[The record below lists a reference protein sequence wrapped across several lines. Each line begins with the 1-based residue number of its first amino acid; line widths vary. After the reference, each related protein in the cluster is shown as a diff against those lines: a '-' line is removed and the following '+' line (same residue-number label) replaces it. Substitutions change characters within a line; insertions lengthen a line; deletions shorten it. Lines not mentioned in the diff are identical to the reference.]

1 MATVDPKQTLIG
13 LIRLQQ
19 LDADVWRMKRR
30 IAEGPQL
37 LARRNERATQAEAR
51 VQQTQAKILDF
62 KKQIGALELDV
73 KTKDVEILKIQG
85 AQGQSRTNEE
95 FRAFGEHV
103 SRLKK
108 EKNAIEDR
116 ILEFLQQI
124 ESADAT
130 LKEQK
135 ATLDSLKKESAE
147 NAAVW
152 QREEAEYKAELAS
165 ADAKRA
171 EYARSLPPGPLSTY
185 ERVLKARDGKAVVPV
200 ELKNCGGC
208 QMAITPNDL
217 NRLHSSSELVY
228 CRSCERIL
236 YFKEVAQQKAT

>member
-37 LARRNERATQAEAR
+37 LARRNERSTQAEAR

-73 KTKDVEILKIQG
+73 KTKDGEILKIQG

-103 SRLKK
+103 SRLRK

-124 ESADAT
+124 ETIDAT
-130 LKEQK
+130 LKAHRE
-135 ATLDSLKKESAE
+135 
-147 NAAVW
+147 AA
-152 QREEAEYKAELAS
+152 
-165 ADAKRA
+165 
-171 EYARSLPPGPLSTY
+171 
-185 ERVLKARDGKAVVPV
+185 
-200 ELKNCGGC
+200 
-208 QMAITPNDL
+208 
-217 NRLHSSSELVY
+217 
-228 CRSCERIL
+228 
-236 YFKEVAQQKAT
+236 

>member
-37 LARRNERATQAEAR
+37 LARRNERSTQAEAR

-73 KTKDVEILKIQG
+73 KTKDGEILKIQG

-103 SRLKK
+103 SRLRK

-124 ESADAT
+124 ETIDAT

-135 ATLDSLKKESAE
+135 ATLDALKKEAEE
-147 NAAVW
+147 NAALW
-152 QREEAEYKAELAS
+152 KRDEAEYRVELATFQ
-165 ADAKRA
+165 ARRDEFAKT
-171 EYARSLPPGPLSTY
+171 LPPGPLSTY
-185 ERVLKARDGKAVVPV
+185 ERMLRLRDGKAIVPS
-200 ELKNCGGC
+200 EGKSCGGC
-208 QMAITPNDL
+208 QMAITPNDFA
-217 NRLHSSSELVY
+217 RLRLGNELVY

-236 YFKEVAQQKAT
+236 YYPELFQQTAS

>member
-13 LIRLQQ
+13 LIKLQQ

-30 IAEGPQL
+30 IVEGPQL
-37 LARRNERATQAEAR
+37 LARRNERSQQAEAR
-51 VQQTQAKILDF
+51 VQQTQQKILEF

-103 SRLKK
+103 SRLRK

-124 ESADAT
+124 ESTDAT

-135 ATLDSLKKESAE
+135 TTLESLKKESAE
-147 NAAVW
+147 NTAV
-152 QREEAEYKAELAS
+152 
-165 ADAKRA
+165 
-171 EYARSLPPGPLSTY
+171 
-185 ERVLKARDGKAVVPV
+185 
-200 ELKNCGGC
+200 
-208 QMAITPNDL
+208 
-217 NRLHSSSELVY
+217 
-228 CRSCERIL
+228 
-236 YFKEVAQQKAT
+236 